1 MAGLR
6 SAWSRVG
13 IVALG
18 LICGAA
24 WDESRGQE
32 IMPDRIG
39 FDYETIRGLL
49 PEDGK
54 LIEKGVIP
62 KDYVGFALGYEVKAD
77 GSRGFVGSK
86 LGSPGVVLGL
96 GYIKLHLGAYVEQ
109 EPVGGGPTLAFT
121 IVAGVI
127 LTVDDQLKVT
137 LEAPDDDLRIEGD
150 NWGGRAVVAL
160 KREELKQI
168 VRREIEKHAE
178 PLTEL
183 LRGRKL
189 HPKLKAVS
197 ISPAGIEIAKS
208 RPEPPKAAEAIVEA
222 ELHFH
227 TTSDDREGGVVKVEF
242 YSIEATKFAEVGT
255 LPERPEWGK
264 GDRRTISHK
273 FTTPIPLPDRVAFA
287 RISLT
292 EAEVTNIGWNFE
304 ATSTLKTDRG
314 RSIVFEGKDLR
325 LDTTGKRRPGTA
337 ALNIPRV
344 R

>member
-18 LICGAA
+18 LIGAA
-24 WDESRGQE
+24 ARDESRGQD
-32 IMPDRIG
+32 ITPDRIG

-62 KDYVGFALGYEVKAD
+62 RNYVGFALGYEVKAD
-77 GSRGFVGSK
+77 GSRVSVRSK
-86 LGSPGVVLGL
+86 LGSPGVVLGE
-96 GYIKLHLGAYVEQ
+96 GYIKLHLGAHVEQ
-109 EPVGGGPTLAFT
+109 EPLGGGPALAFN
-121 IVAGVI
+121 IVAEVI
-127 LTVDDQLKVT
+127 LTVDEQLKVT
-137 LEAPDDDLRIEGD
+137 LEVPDDDLLIEGD
-150 NWGGRAVVAL
+150 NWEGKAVAAL
-160 KREELKQI
+160 KREAPRRI

-183 LRGRKL
+183 LHRRKL

-208 RPEPPKAAEAIVEA
+208 RPGPLQSAEAIVEA

-227 TTSDDREGGVVKVEF
+227 TTSDDREGGAVKVEF
-242 YSIEATKFAEVGT
+242 YSNEATKLAQVGP
-255 LPERPEWGK
+255 LPAKPGWGR

-273 FTTPIPLPDRVAFA
+273 FPTPIPLPDRVAFA
-287 RISLT
+287 RISL
-292 EAEVTNIGWNFE
+292 AEGEETKIGWNFE
-304 ATSTLKTDRG
+304 TTLTLKTDRG

-325 LDTTGKRRPGTA
+325 LDTAAKRRPGPA
-337 ALNIPRV
+337 ALNIARV

>member
-24 WDESRGQE
+24 RDESRGQD
-32 IMPDRIG
+32 ITPDRIG
-39 FDYETIRGLL
+39 FGYETIRRLL

-62 KDYVGFALGYEVKAD
+62 RNYVGFALGHEVKAD
-77 GSRGFVGSK
+77 GRRVFVRSK
-86 LGSPGVVLGL
+86 LGSPGVVLGE
-96 GYIKLHLGAYVEQ
+96 GYIKLHLGAHVEQ
-109 EPVGGGPTLAFT
+109 EPLGSGPTLAFN

-137 LEAPDDDLRIEGD
+137 LEVPDDDLRIEGD
-150 NWGGRAVVAL
+150 NWGGRAVAAL
-160 KREELKQI
+160 KRDELRRI

-183 LRGRKL
+183 LRGRRL

-227 TTSDDREGGVVKVEF
+227 TTSDDREGGFVKVEF
-242 YSIEATKFAEVGT
+242 YSNEATKIAEVGP
-255 LPERPEWGK
+255 LPEKPEWGQ
-264 GDRRTISHK
+264 GDRRTISHE
-273 FTTPIPLPDRVAFA
+273 FPTPIPLPESVAFA

-292 EAEVTNIGWNFE
+292 EGEGTNIGWNFE
-304 ATSTLKTDRG
+304 ATLTLKTDRG
-314 RSIVFEGKDLR
+314 RSIVFEGKDLL
-325 LDTTGKRRPGTA
+325 LDAAGKRRPRPA
-337 ALNIPRV
+337 VLNIPRV

>member
-32 IMPDRIG
+32 ITPDRIG
-39 FDYETIRGLL
+39 FDYETIRRLI

-62 KDYVGFALGYEVKAD
+62 KNYVGFALGYEVKAD
-77 GSRGFVGSK
+77 GRRVFVGSK
-86 LGSPGVVLGL
+86 LGSPGVVLGE

-109 EPVGGGPTLAFT
+109 EPLGGGPTLAFN

-127 LTVDDQLKVT
+127 LTVDGQLKVT
-137 LEAPDDDLRIEGD
+137 LDVPDDDLRIEGE
-150 NWGGRAVVAL
+150 NLAGKAVVVL
-160 KREELKQI
+160 KWEELKRI
-168 VRREIEKHAE
+168 VRQQIEKHAE

-183 LRGRKL
+183 LRARQL

-197 ISPAGIEIAKS
+197 ISPAGIEIARS
-208 RPEPPKAAEAIVEA
+208 RPEPPKAAEAIVAA
-222 ELHFH
+222 ELHFN

-242 YSIEATKFAEVGT
+242 YSNEATKFAEVGP
-255 LPERPEWGK
+255 LPEKPEWGE

-273 FTTPIPLPDRVAFA
+273 FPTPIPLPDRVAFA

-292 EAEVTNIGWNFE
+292 EAEETNIGWNFE
-304 ATSTLKTDRG
+304 ATLILKTDRG

-325 LDTTGKRRPGTA
+325 LDTADTRRPGTA

>member
-1 MAGLR
+1 
-6 SAWSRVG
+6 
-13 IVALG
+13 LG
-18 LICGAA
+18 
-24 WDESRGQE
+24 E
-32 IMPDRIG
+32 
-39 FDYETIRGLL
+39 
-49 PEDGK
+49 
-54 LIEKGVIP
+54 
-62 KDYVGFALGYEVKAD
+62 
-77 GSRGFVGSK
+77 
-86 LGSPGVVLGL
+86 

-109 EPVGGGPTLAFT
+109 EPLGGGPALAFN

-137 LEAPDDDLRIEGD
+137 LEVPDDDLRIEGD
-150 NWGGRAVVAL
+150 NWGGRAVAAL
-160 KREELKQI
+160 RREELRRI
-168 VRREIEKHAE
+168 VRREFEKHAE

-242 YSIEATKFAEVGT
+242 YSNEATKFAEVGP
-255 LPERPEWGK
+255 LPEKPEWGK
-264 GDRRTISHK
+264 GDRRTVCHT
-273 FTTPIPLPDRVAFA
+273 FPTPIPLPDRVAFA

-292 EAEVTNIGWNFE
+292 EGEETNMGWNFE
-304 ATSTLKTDRG
+304 ATLTLKTDRG

-325 LDTTGKRRPGTA
+325 LDTAGKRRPGPA
-337 ALNIPRV
+337 ALNLPRV